1 MKIVDPNTAK
11 RIGSRRPLRALMGA
25 SLLFGACSSGQVI
38 IQQSSI
44 PPGLY
49 VGDRECNIRVN
60 GEEQVDV
67 DSQIVTIDNNGLAVV
82 NGETIHVGLVD
93 AVDGGS
99 IMERS
104 VIEAIAVS
112 ANGFTID
119 WDVTLVRDDGGS
131 LGGYML
137 ESYKA
142 LGPNTMEVRSTI
154 FVSTEGLTI
163 RGECVAVLSR

>member
-1 MKIVDPNTAK
+1 M
-11 RIGSRRPLRALMGA
+11 
-25 SLLFGACSSGQVI
+25 
-38 IQQSSI
+38 
-44 PPGLY
+44 
-49 VGDRECNIRVN
+49 N